1 MGVENYRTIGQFG
14 SRKALAY
21 GDRVGVREIMWG

>member
-1 MGVENYRTIGQFG
+1 MCGKVSYDGPFG